1 MFLDLTAVNSEINS
15 LFNFSAK
22 GVVACLNFT
31 VDGALS
37 LEFIW
42 RDVVGATLV
51 VVAVALVAL
60 D

>member
-1 MFLDLTAVNSEINS
+1 MICDLTAVNSEINS
-15 LFNFSAK
+15 LFNFPAK
-22 GVVACLNFT
+22 GVFAELVFA

-42 RDVVGATLV
+42 GDVVGATLV